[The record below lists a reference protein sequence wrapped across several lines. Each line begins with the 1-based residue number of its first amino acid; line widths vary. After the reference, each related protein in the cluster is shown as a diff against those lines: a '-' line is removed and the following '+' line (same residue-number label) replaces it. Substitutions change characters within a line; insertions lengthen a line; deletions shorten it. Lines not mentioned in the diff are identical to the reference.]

1 MIHVSLELRMS
12 RVVLHADQP
21 RLQHDLLDAG
31 QRGMLLGWRGGRVV
45 RDDGLQGHAVSIM
58 PVSRSRQSSWL
69 QEARA
74 VRVEGLEGRAV
85 SAVPVCG
92 SGREAFR
99 WKKRITVLLFML

>member
-1 MIHVSLELRMS
+1 M
-12 RVVLHADQP
+12 HAGQP

-31 QRGMLLGWRGGRVV
+31 QRWILLGWRSGRVVVV
-45 RDDGLQGHAVSIM
+45 RDDGLQGHAVSTV

-74 VRVEGLEGRAV
+74 VRVEGLEGRTV

-92 SGREAFR
+92 GGREAFI
-99 WKKRITVLLFML
+99 WKKRLTVLLFML